1 MLFSWWFQGKSV
13 ILAAS
18 NIKYKGVEE
27 NRYKLTEDNAAAG
40 MVAEPTP
47 VVRPSLSV
55 QEMRHCLMDAIYSS
69 KDVDKLYSCLVIL
82 KGKPATEYRSKY
94 RVKTEQNFLQ
104 SCHNS
109 HLGMKQNIL
118 ICRILIIGSIN
129 IRNLQE
135 QLKQYQ
141 NGCN

>member
-1 MLFSWWFQGKSV
+1 M
-13 ILAAS
+13 
-18 NIKYKGVEE
+18 EE

-69 KDVDKLYSCLVIL
+69 RMLINYI
-82 KGKPATEYRSKY
+82 PAWLFLNVSQQQNIVASIVLR
-94 RVKTEQNFLQ
+94 RMQNFLQ

-118 ICRILIIGSIN
+118 ICRILIIASIN

>member
-1 MLFSWWFQGKSV
+1 M
-13 ILAAS
+13 AAS
-18 NIKYKGVEE
+18 NIKYKGMEG

-82 KGKPATEYRSKY
+82 KGKSATDLVASIVLR
-94 RVKTEQNFLQ
+94 RMQNFLQ

-118 ICRILIIGSIN
+118 IC
-129 IRNLQE
+129 
-135 QLKQYQ
+135 
-141 NGCN
+141 

>member
-1 MLFSWWFQGKSV
+1 M
-13 ILAAS
+13 
-18 NIKYKGVEE
+18 EE

-82 KGKPATEYRSKY
+82 KGKSATAKEYRSKY
-94 RVKTEQNFLQ
+94 RAKTDAELSAELSQFPSWDETEHPDLSNIDYRQYKQKKSPRTVKAISKWL
-104 SCHNS
+104 
-109 HLGMKQNIL
+109 
-118 ICRILIIGSIN
+118 
-129 IRNLQE
+129 
-135 QLKQYQ
+135 
-141 NGCN
+141 

>member
-1 MLFSWWFQGKSV
+1 M
-13 ILAAS
+13 
-18 NIKYKGVEE
+18 EE

-82 KGKPATEYRSKY
+82 NGKSATAKEYRSKY
-94 RVKTEQNFLQ
+94 RAKTDAELSAELSQFPSWDETEHPDL
-104 SCHNS
+104 S
-109 HLGMKQNIL
+109 NIDYW
-118 ICRILIIGSIN
+118 
-129 IRNLQE
+129 
-135 QLKQYQ
+135 QYKHKKSPRTIKAISKWL
-141 NGCN
+141 